1 MIPFC
6 LQLVFPGYVLY
17 NRPYSNCTVK
27 RGFEKMEKKRKMLTI
42 GQFAAMHGINKKTLM
57 WYDEIGLFRPAMIHP
72 ENGYRYYS
80 YYQSSILETILLL
93 RELNVSIDEI
103 QVFMK
108 DRSAESLE
116 QLLRE
121 KIEDLDR
128 DMAYLK
134 AVRKKLSYHCQNM
147 ATLLT
152 MDLSEISIVPKKESC
167 LVTVAIDKDTSF
179 DKQVEMITAETK
191 KYQLRRLHD
200 ASYGTMIAVESLY
213 KGNFTDYSR
222 LFIEIPFLAET
233 SGLHIQ
239 PQGNYIRAFHKGSW
253 KEIPRRYE
261 AILKYADIHG
271 LTLTGFSY
279 EQGINET
286 VIDRIEDFITQI
298 EIPILQA
305 PSA

>member
-42 GQFAAMHGINKKTLM
+42 GQFAALHGINKKTLM

-121 KIEDLDR
+121 KIEDLER

-152 MDLSEISIVPKKESC
+152 MDLSEISIVSKKESC

-222 LFIEIPFLAET
+222 LFIEIPFPIQKK
-233 SGLHIQ
+233 GLHIQ
-239 PQGNYIRAFHKGSW
+239 PAGDYIRAFYRESPENAALCYQK
-253 KEIPRRYE
+253 IF
-261 AILKYADIHG
+261 AYAEEHG
-271 LTLTGFSY
+271 LALSGFSY
-279 EQGINET
+279 EIILNEN
-286 VIDRIEDFITQI
+286 VIDRMEDAVVQI
-298 EIPILQA
+298 EIPCRHGLF
-305 PSA
+305 